1 MVDVFAASAAVAGP
15 TYVSWLGAHA
25 EHARAVLHVDP
36 RMDCAIV
43 GDRMVHRH
51 LLGGFGLGHW
61 RHGNVAERP
70 GCILL
75 DHDGIPH

>member
-1 MVDVFAASAAVAGP
+1 MVDVFAAAVAGP
-15 TYVSWLGAHA
+15 VYAGWLDAHA
-25 EHARAVLHVDP
+25 GYAWAVLHVDL

-51 LLGGFGLGHW
+51 LLGGLGPGHW
-61 RHGNVAERP
+61 RGGNVVEGP